1 MRFPI
6 RKAVLGMAAMASLL
20 AISHA
25 MTSAADLA
33 QSDRLSIPRAIP
45 QASPQNIPE
54 DDTLGLDC
62 VAEATAF
69 TEVADLAYVFK
80 EDGGVLAGAL
90 FDLREQLLDCLATS
104 SEERDGQSFTPSRQ
118 EMRSI

>member
-1 MRFPI
+1 MRFSI
-6 RKAVLGMAAMASLL
+6 RKAVFGMTAMASLL
-20 AISHA
+20 ASFHTT
-25 MTSAADLA
+25 TSAADL
-33 QSDRLSIPRAIP
+33 SRNDRLSIAR
-45 QASPQNIPE
+45 ASPQNIRE

-69 TEVADLAYVFK
+69 IEVADLAYVFK
-80 EDGGVLAGAL
+80 EDGGVFAGAL

-118 EMRSI
+118 DVRSI

>member
-20 AISHA
+20 AISYA
-25 MTSAADLA
+25 TTGAADLA
-33 QSDRLSIPRAIP
+33 RGDRLSIPRAIP
-45 QASPQNIPE
+45 QASLQTIPK
-54 DDTLGLDC
+54 DDTLGLEC
-62 VAEATAF
+62 IAEATAF

-80 EDGGVLAGAL
+80 EDGDVFTGAL

-104 SEERDGQSFTPSRQ
+104 SEEQDDQSFTPSRQ
-118 EMRSI
+118 DMRSI